1 MPSYKDEKTGLWFC
15 KFNYRDYKGDIKQ
28 KKKSG
33 FEKRKDAQAW
43 ERDFLLASQGQP
55 NMLFADFL
63 EIYKKDNYPQLRE
76 RTQQTKNE
84 RYKRVIPTFGN
95 IPLDEI
101 QPLDIKKWQNSMINE
116 GLSSKYIQSIQN
128 EFSTVLNHAVRFY
141 GLKENPIHRVGKA
154 KVPNEIKPPM
164 RFWTLEE
171 FKEIYQC
178 IDDIKAKTAINILY
192 WTGIRKG
199 ELLALKWSCIDFDNK
214 TLRVESSLQRLK
226 GRDVITPTKTYE
238 SRVITLAD
246 TTIEILKEY
255 QSKIYNPRDD
265 DLIFDWEKR
274 FIENGIKQG
283 VEKANQEIKAYN
295 KINEIKRKP
304 IKRIHVHGL
313 RHSHASYL
321 INHNVNIVLISK
333 RLGHKNTSITLDT
346 YSHFYPLAD
355 DKMVEM
361 MNKDSLEIQWKKYI
375 ISTKNFDKAIKRV

>member
-1 MPSYKDEKTGLWFC
+1 MPSYKDEKTGLWYC

-101 QPLDIKKWQNSMINE
+101 QPLDIRKWQNSMINE

-171 FKEIYQC
+171 FKEIYQY
-178 IDDIKAKTAINILY
+178 IEDIKAKTAINILY

-255 QSKIYNPRDD
+255 QSKIYNPRDY

-295 KINEIKRKP
+295 KINEVKRKP

-361 MNKDSLEIQWKKYI
+361 MNKDSLEIQ
-375 ISTKNFDKAIKRV
+375 